1 MIRKA
6 QVKQVYE
13 FELGDMVIYLDPTDL
28 LISKKTEL
36 IKRVSDPDAG
46 NVHKEQI
53 MMLPSF
59 DPEFP
64 FLAFSGHKTLN
75 ILNIETQKMQTLI
88 DSPVVAYSGQQAF
101 FFKKERTGHA
111 LYFVQQTTDDENKR
125 FFNWYKVDLKDD
137 FFENLKA
144 LGRLP

>member
-6 QVKQVYE
+6 QVDKVVE
-13 FELGDMVIYLDPTDL
+13 FNHDDFLILIYTDF

-46 NVHKEQI
+46 NGNKDQI
-53 MMLPSF
+53 TMLPSF

-64 FLAFSGHKTLN
+64 FLAFSGGKTLN
-75 ILNIETQKMQTLI
+75 ILNIETQTMQTLI

-111 LYFVQQTTDDENKR
+111 LYF
-125 FFNWYKVDLKDD
+125 
-137 FFENLKA
+137 A
-144 LGRLP
+144 

>member
-1 MIRKA
+1 M
-6 QVKQVYE
+6 
-13 FELGDMVIYLDPTDL
+13 
-28 LISKKTEL
+28 

-46 NVHKEQI
+46 NTLKNQI
-53 MMLPSF
+53 TMLPSF

-64 FLAFSGHKTLN
+64 FLAFSGQKTLN
-75 ILNIETQKMQTLI
+75 ILNIKTQTMQILI
-88 DSPVVAYSGQQAF
+88 DTKVVAYSGQQAF

-111 LYFVQQTTDDENKR
+111 LYFVYQAADDENKR
-125 FFNWYKVDLKDD
+125 WFNWYKVDLKDD